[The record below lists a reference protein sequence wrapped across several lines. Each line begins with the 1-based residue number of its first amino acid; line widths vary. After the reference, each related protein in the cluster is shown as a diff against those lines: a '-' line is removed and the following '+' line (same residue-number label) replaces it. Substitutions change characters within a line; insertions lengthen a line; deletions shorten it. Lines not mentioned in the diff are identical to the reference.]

1 MEEKKNSMF
10 KRMLEK
16 MMAQYRPTKS
26 GQLRMTFD
34 GTIVLKKT
42 NPTGESYIGI
52 NNDGAIVSY
61 EPEFVMDFPV
71 YLIDRPYSQVSENDI
86 MLVSEGEKAMYG
98 KITKVTKDYIEV
110 LCFNGNNLR
119 INKTKDFMTNS
130 ETVCVVLNMFAGF
143 NNNTVNGFNPL
154 MFAFMN
160 GEGGDVDMEK
170 FMMLNMMMNQNGNQ
184 TNGIDPNM
192 MMLMFLNKSKGE
204 SNMFETMML
213 MQMMQNGGF
222 KMFNTTPT
230 VTLAN
235 ATPVKKTSTKKTSA
249 KTIESNTDNSEQAQG
264 KN

>member
-1 MEEKKNSMF
+1 MEVKKNSMF

-16 MMAQYRPTKS
+16 MMSQYRPTKS
-26 GQLRMTFD
+26 GQLRMAFD
-34 GTIVLKKT
+34 GTIVLKKN

-52 NNDGAIVSY
+52 NNDGDIVSY

-71 YLIDRPYSQVSENDI
+71 YLIDRPYSQVGENDI

-110 LCFNGNNLR
+110 ICFNGNNLK
-119 INKTKDFMTNS
+119 INKTKDFITNS

-143 NNNTVNGFNPL
+143 NNNAVNGFNPL

-160 GEGGDVDMEK
+160 GEGGDTDMEK
-170 FMMLNMMMNQNGNQ
+170 FMMLSMMMNQNGNQ
-184 TNGIDPNM
+184 TNIIDPNM
-192 MMLMFLNKSKGE
+192 MMLMFLNKNNGE

-213 MQMMQNGGF
+213 MQMMQNGGL

-230 VTLAN
+230 VTTV
-235 ATPVKKTSTKKTSA
+235 TPAKKSSTKKTSP
-249 KTIESNTDNSEQAQG
+249 KTTESKSDNDEQTQG